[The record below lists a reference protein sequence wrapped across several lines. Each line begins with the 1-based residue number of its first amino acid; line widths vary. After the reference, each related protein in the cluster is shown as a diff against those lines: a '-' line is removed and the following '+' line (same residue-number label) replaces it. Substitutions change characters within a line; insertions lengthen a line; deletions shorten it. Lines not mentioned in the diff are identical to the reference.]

1 MAAAVLFLSLLLV
14 EEQAY
19 HMCLLMA
26 VESIH
31 PSIHPS
37 FHPSIQP
44 QQQAICVV
52 VHTSRKGSYNMLLI
66 D

>member
-19 HMCLLMA
+19 HMYLLMA

-31 PSIHPS
+31 P
-37 FHPSIQP
+37 
-44 QQQAICVV
+44 QQQAVRVV
-52 VHTSRKGSYNMLLI
+52 IYSS
-66 D
+66 